1 VPRPLKD
8 ASDPNEFS
16 FLVDFAKQA
25 RGAVAPAE
33 QQEVRFMA
41 IVPLS
46 GALRDRSGKG
56 PARASR
62 RDGKI
67 PGVVYGHGQPA
78 VSVTVDQKEF
88 INAIRHVE
96 GGNMIVALK
105 LTNGEKTALVR
116 EVQLDPISHDIIHL
130 DFQEVSLTETVRVQ
144 VAVHFTG
151 LAIGVKDGGGIL
163 ETIARQVEVECLATA
178 IPNFLEADVSALEV
192 GDSLHAS
199 DLKLPEGVTLLTEA
213 DQTIATCV
221 PPTVYEAPVAAEAA
235 PAATEPELV
244 AAKGKEEKGE
254 EGEEKP
260 EKAEKGEKE
269 KK

>member
-62 RDGKI
+62 RDGNI

-78 VSVTVDQKEF
+78 VAVTVNQKEF

-96 GGNMIVALK
+96 GGNMIVSLK
-105 LTNGEKTALVR
+105 LANGEKTALVR

-144 VAVHFTG
+144 VAVHLTG

-163 ETIARQVEVECLATA
+163 EHILRQVEVRCLPTA
-178 IPNFLEADVSALEV
+178 IPASIDVDVSALNI
-192 GDSLHAS
+192 GDSIHVR
-199 DLKLPEGVTLLTEA
+199 DLSVPDVEILTDA
-213 DQTIATCV
+213 DSTIATVV
-221 PPTVYEAPVAAEAA
+221 PPTVIEEKPAEAA
-235 PAATEPELV
+235 ATEEAAAEPEV
-244 AAKGKEEKGE
+244 IAKGKKDEEEPAEAGEEKG
-254 EGEEKP
+254 
-260 EKAEKGEKE
+260 